1 MDRGIGDICR
11 RILYYGVYAD
21 FRILNMKMDSGCV
34 YRVLQLCF
42 EIVGRKIEVKENW
55 ARVFRIGVGRG
66 EVPSLKIL
74 KNHRERERERSF
86 GEFEAD
92 QFTWKRI

>member
-1 MDRGIGDICR
+1 MNRGIGNICR

-42 EIVGRKIEVKENW
+42 AIEGKKIGVKQNWRKEFKIEVD
-55 ARVFRIGVGRG
+55 RIEYLDR
-66 EVPSLKIL
+66 
-74 KNHRERERERSF
+74 
-86 GEFEAD
+86 
-92 QFTWKRI
+92 